1 MRHSKFLTIFI
12 ILFWQATFILHA
24 QVNNYTNQKIIKF
37 LHSNGRYLARKDSV
51 LRGFVNK
58 PAGRWGEFVKGVKEK
73 LVTDQKIV
81 ALTFDACGGGG
92 KGNGYDSILIN
103 YLRKEKV
110 PATLFVTG
118 LWIDVNYKTLLKLAK
133 DPLFEIENH
142 GLYHRP
148 CSIKGDSIFGI
159 KGTKNISASYDEI
172 EINAQKIH
180 LITGRRPKFF
190 RSATAFTDEAS
201 VNMAKKLGISVVS
214 YDVLSGDAI
223 PEASS
228 QTIVNNTLKHVAAG
242 SIIIMHFNHPDN
254 NTCKALKVII
264 PKLRT
269 EGYSFAKLE
278 DYLLK
283 GVR

>member
-1 MRHSKFLTIFI
+1 MKNNRSILIVI
-12 ILFWQATFILHA
+12 ILIWSASSILHA
-24 QVNNYTNQKIIKF
+24 QVNSYTNQKIIKF
-37 LHSNGRYLARKDSV
+37 LHSNGRYITRKDSI

-73 LVTDQKIV
+73 LITDKKIV

-92 KGNGYDSILIN
+92 KGNGYYSSLIN
-103 YLRKEKV
+103 YLQKEKV

-142 GLYHRP
+142 GLNHRP

-159 KGTKNISASYDEI
+159 KGTRNISAAYDEI

-180 LITGRRPKFF
+180 FITGRRPKFF

-201 VNMAKKLGISVVS
+201 VNMAKKLGVSVVS

-223 PEASS
+223 PETSS
-228 QTIVNNTLKHVAAG
+228 QTIVNNTMKHVVMG
-242 SIIIMHFNHPDN
+242 SIIIMHFNHPAN
-254 NTCKALKVII
+254 NTCKALKIII
-264 PKLRT
+264 PKLRA